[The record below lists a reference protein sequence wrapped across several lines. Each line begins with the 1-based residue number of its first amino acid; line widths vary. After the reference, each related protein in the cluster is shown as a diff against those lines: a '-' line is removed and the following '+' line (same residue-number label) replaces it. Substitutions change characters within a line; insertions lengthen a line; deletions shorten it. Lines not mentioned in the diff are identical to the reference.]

1 MSQLNR
7 ICGGVKNTTWT
18 SQTTGTDYKDYKYG
32 KNELNET
39 DQYVDYGGTDTE
51 CAYLNNW
58 HSSSRAASL
67 AGW

>member
-1 MSQLNR
+1 MAQKDLFPAFSAHQVSQLNK

-39 DQYVDYGGTDTE
+39 DQYVDYGGTDKTFQPV
-51 CAYLNNW
+51 
-58 HSSSRAASL
+58 
-67 AGW
+67 